1 VAKEVFFRS
10 GGVKCAADL
19 YLPKGPKRGKRAGL
33 VMGHGFTMVKSML
46 TEQAQYFC
54 DAGFVVLVIDYRTF
68 GNSGGRPRGQL
79 FPMNEA
85 EDFKNGISYL
95 QARRDVDEERIGLWG
110 ASFAG
115 AMVSYV
121 AAFDR
126 RAKATVAVV
135 PVTDGYKWLKL
146 LRSEDNFNELREAI
160 ASDRAR
166 RFRGEK
172 GERIPAFAPQGEL
185 CGLPSDREIMD
196 FLAAVPEAFPTW
208 RDTITL
214 ESMEKILEFSPLSF
228 VHLITPRP
236 YLIISTGGRDI
247 VHPAWSVAE
256 LFERAREPKRIEFLP
271 FDQTAL
277 YFEPG
282 LGVSNKLACDF
293 FLEQLGGHG

>member
-1 VAKEVFFRS
+1 
-10 GGVKCAADL
+10 
-19 YLPKGPKRGKRAGL
+19 
-33 VMGHGFTMVKSML
+33 
-46 TEQAQYFC
+46 
-54 DAGFVVLVIDYRTF
+54 
-68 GNSGGRPRGQL
+68 
-79 FPMNEA
+79 
-85 EDFKNGISYL
+85 
-95 QARRDVDEERIGLWG
+95 
-110 ASFAG
+110 
-115 AMVSYV
+115 
-121 AAFDR
+121 
-126 RAKATVAVV
+126 
-135 PVTDGYKWLKL
+135 
-146 LRSEDNFNELREAI
+146 
-160 ASDRAR
+160 
-166 RFRGEK
+166 
-172 GERIPAFAPQGEL
+172 
-185 CGLPSDREIMD
+185 MD

>member
-1 VAKEVFFRS
+1 MAKEVFFRS

-135 PVTDGYKWLKL
+135 PA
-146 LRSEDNFNELREAI
+146 EA
-160 ASDRAR
+160 AAQR
-166 RFRGEK
+166 RQLQRTS
-172 GERIPAFAPQGEL
+172 R
-185 CGLPSDREIMD
+185 SDRE
-196 FLAAVPEAFPTW
+196 
-208 RDTITL
+208 
-214 ESMEKILEFSPLSF
+214 
-228 VHLITPRP
+228 
-236 YLIISTGGRDI
+236 
-247 VHPAWSVAE
+247 
-256 LFERAREPKRIEFLP
+256 
-271 FDQTAL
+271 
-277 YFEPG
+277 
-282 LGVSNKLACDF
+282 
-293 FLEQLGGHG
+293 